1 MPAQITYTATAPS
14 AQTFTRTSATMRYT
28 HALLCADDGADNWG
42 VWSWHKS
49 ADAAHKA
56 ANSGAAHSP
65 SVQRQVVPVVV
76 TKVAGKIDPADTF
89 ALDAKA
95 RLDTAK
101 AAPVADVAPE
111 PVAAGPMTREQKQAL
126 GTLVH
131 AAARQALADLPAG
144 VDSAEAAAQIDKW
157 LSYIPQA
164 KAS

>member
-1 MPAQITYTATAPS
+1 MPARITYTATAPNGE
-14 AQTFTRTSATMRYT
+14 TFPRTSATMRYT

-42 VWSWHKS
+42 AWSWHKTGAA
-49 ADAAHKA
+49 ADKA
-56 ANSGAAHSP
+56 ANNGVVRNS
-65 SVQRQVVPVVV
+65 QRKVVPVEV

-95 RLDTAK
+95 RLDAAK
-101 AAPVADVAPE
+101 AAPVAEAAPE
-111 PVAAGPMTREQKQAL
+111 PVAAGPMTSEQKQAL

-144 VDSAEAAAQIDKW
+144 VDPAEAAAQIDKW